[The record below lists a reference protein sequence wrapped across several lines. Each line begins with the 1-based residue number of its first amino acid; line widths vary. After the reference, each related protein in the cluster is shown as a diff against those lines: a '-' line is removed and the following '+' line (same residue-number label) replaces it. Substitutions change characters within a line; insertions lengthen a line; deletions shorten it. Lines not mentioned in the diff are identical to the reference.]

1 MKYYI
6 IEGEPDGKYN
16 AQSKAR
22 NDVNKI
28 LEKNGYTSFYMPT
41 NYGVQ
46 TKLYLKY
53 KQYFAYKRNYKI
65 WKDKIS
71 QLKKGDQIF
80 VQYPLIN
87 TILNFHK
94 IMEYCNELGII
105 TIILIHDL
113 DSIRMPNIPRKK
125 IEDKLVLNKAKYV
138 IAHNQR
144 MKDYLVKELGN
155 ESEKIFLLKIFDY
168 LIDGKIKHKNMNKD
182 DAVVIAGNLSQ
193 EKSKYISEL
202 KNVKDL
208 NFNLYGKGY
217 ISNQDDRNVFYK
229 GAFLPEEVPNA
240 LTGSFG
246 LVWDGASRETCD
258 GPFGVYLKYNNPHK
272 TSLYLASELPVIVWQ
287 DSALAE
293 FITKNRVGITIQSL
307 DEIKTKI
314 DKLTNDDYKEMVNN
328 TKAIS
333 EKLHN
338 GMYLTNALNEIEGKI
353 E

>member
-1 MKYYI
+1 MKYNI

-16 AQSKAR
+16 AHTKAR
-22 NDVNKI
+22 SDVNKI
-28 LEKNGYTSFYMPT
+28 LEKKGYTSFYIPT

-53 KQYFAYKRNYKI
+53 KQYFEYKRNYKI

-71 QLKKGDQIF
+71 KLKKGDQIF
-80 VQYPLIN
+80 IQYPLIN
-87 TILNFHK
+87 TIWNFHK
-94 IMEYCNELGII
+94 IMDLCNKLGII

-125 IEDKLVLNKAKYV
+125 VEDKLVLNKAKYV
-138 IAHNQR
+138 IAHNQK

-155 ESEKIFLLKIFDY
+155 EPEKIFLLKIFDY
-168 LIDGKIKHKNMNKD
+168 LIDEKVNYKNTNKD

-193 EKSKYISEL
+193 EKAKYLSEL

-217 ISNQDDRNVFYK
+217 ISDQNDTNVSYK

-240 LTGSFG
+240 LFGSFG
-246 LVWDGASRETCD
+246 LVWDGASKETCD
-258 GPFGVYLKYNNPHK
+258 GPFGAYLKYNNPHK
-272 TSLYLASELPVIVWQ
+272 TSLYLASELPVIVWE
-287 DSALAE
+287 DSALAD
-293 FITKNRVGITIQSL
+293 FIKNNKVGITIKNL

-314 DKLTNDDYKEMVNN
+314 DNLTNENYKEMVNN
-328 TKAIS
+328 TKTIA
-333 EKLHN
+333 EDLHN
-338 GMYLTNALNEIEGKI
+338 GMYLTNVLKEIEGKMK
-353 E
+353 